1 MEAKQ
6 TEPLTITIEE
16 ACRLYGI
23 GRTLGYE
30 LARRGELPGVIRL
43 GRRLL
48 VSRPALEKAL
58 GLESERPAN
67 AEVEVG

>member
-1 MEAKQ
+1 MEGKQ
-6 TEPLTITIEE
+6 TEPLTITVEE

-30 LARRGELPGVIRL
+30 LARRGELPGAIRL

-48 VSRPALEKAL
+48 VSRPALERAL
-58 GLESERPAN
+58 GLDSPQPTTTDSEA
-67 AEVEVG
+67 A